1 MRGEKNMPT
10 RWEQAR
16 DSRVG
21 WVWIFVLNFN
31 VWGGTNTN
39 GAGVSSTILY
49 SFEPYFWIKI
59 RYWVILFFKGLKPQ
73 LPAGTKQLNLL
84 LAPKAVG
91 PPSVM
96 LEDRLRRVEIQSFW
110 IFWGQKQWIFF
121 HEWPATTNYQLFC
134 CEKKGKRETISWVLD
149 PFDPQNTSNTVTT
162 TTLFLLWRV
171 ERGADWLLLSRG
183 WRWQIHRRRRGLLGG
198 MELPSAS

>member
-1 MRGEKNMPT
+1 VGSGFQYPSFETASLGEWEPSQPAMSTDSVVRSHFPNLGLVKQMRGEKNMPT

-110 IFWGQKQWIFF
+110 IFWGQKQWIFSTNDRQL
-121 HEWPATTNYQLFC
+121 PTTSYFVVKRRVN
-134 CEKKGKRETISWVLD
+134 GKPS
-149 PFDPQNTSNTVTT
+149 
-162 TTLFLLWRV
+162 
-171 ERGADWLLLSRG
+171 
-183 WRWQIHRRRRGLLGG
+183 LGF
-198 MELPSAS
+198 